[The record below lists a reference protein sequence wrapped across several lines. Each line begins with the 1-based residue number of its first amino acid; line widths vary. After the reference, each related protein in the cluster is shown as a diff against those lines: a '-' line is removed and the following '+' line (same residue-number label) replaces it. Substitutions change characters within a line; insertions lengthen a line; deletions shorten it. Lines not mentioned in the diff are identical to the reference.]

1 MPSYINSIIII
12 FTSILVI
19 EFIFINFYLIKDTLS
34 KSYSSTNQVLIFNV
48 IFSSLYLF
56 IETRLFS
63 YIGIFLV
70 VITELIILK
79 KQKKEI
85 NYGFLKDK
93 RFILT
98 ILISLIIITNCIIS
112 YFDFDLKMQLRL
124 IALHLLCIFYF
135 VLKNI
140 KSEFSI
146 INFQTQRNFCLI
158 IFFLIFQ
165 YFVLFLL
172 LLFVLEDFR
181 GSLNFNT
188 SWQNFM
194 QYQDILYPSLSFL
207 SITIFI
213 LILLILK
220 SENPL
225 LLMSIGILILILDYN
240 SVRIGSAIFIFSILI
255 LFIFRFKTFPH
266 LIFYISLGY
275 LIAIIMFYVFS
286 NTIGIRN
293 NNGDQFVK
301 SYVDMSNDITEFREV
316 IKINKEIKI
325 SRINV
330 IDNDNDFKILKNDP
344 SRIIYLDTIKNYLK
358 KKYYL
363 KYFFGNGVQSH
374 KIEIVKYL
382 PITKYYRNDL
392 TIFDEYIRLVL
403 KNDLKNPWD
412 LSYKKQLSSNYENP
426 IIING
431 KKVIKIKSSKSGAT
445 IGLPSTFFDNG
456 LFFLIIVISLFVLNM
471 MKENRKIMYFMFSI
485 PIFIIIL
492 ILPNYEHLLLI
503 LFFSNL
509 RLIHD

>member
-19 EFIFINFYLIKDTLS
+19 EFISINFYLIKDTLS

-98 ILISLIIITNCIIS
+98 ILISLTIITNCIIS
-112 YFDFDLKMQLRL
+112 YFDFDLKMQLRF

-140 KSEFSI
+140 KSELSI

-165 YFVLFLL
+165 YFILFLL
-172 LLFVLEDFR
+172 LSFKFEDFS

-225 LLMSIGILILILDYN
+225 LLISIGILILILDYN
-240 SVRIGSAIFIFSILI
+240 SVRIGSAIFILSILL

-266 LIFYISLGY
+266 LFFYISLGY
-275 LIAIIMFYVFS
+275 LIAVIMFYVFS
-286 NTIGIRN
+286 NTTK
-293 NNGDQFVK
+293 NNGGDEFVK
-301 SYVDMSNDITEFREV
+301 SYVDLRSDITEFKEV
-316 IKINKEIKI
+316 IKINKEIKLL
-325 SRINV
+325 RINV
-330 IDNDNDFKILKNDP
+330 NDNDKDSKILKNDP
-344 SRIIYLDTIKNYLK
+344 SRIIYLDSIKNYLK

-382 PITKYYRNDL
+382 PSTNYYRNDL
-392 TIFDEYIRLVL
+392 TVFDEYIRLVL

-412 LSYKKQLSSNYENP
+412 LNLKKQLSSNYENP

-492 ILPNYEHLLLI
+492 ILPNYEHLFVI